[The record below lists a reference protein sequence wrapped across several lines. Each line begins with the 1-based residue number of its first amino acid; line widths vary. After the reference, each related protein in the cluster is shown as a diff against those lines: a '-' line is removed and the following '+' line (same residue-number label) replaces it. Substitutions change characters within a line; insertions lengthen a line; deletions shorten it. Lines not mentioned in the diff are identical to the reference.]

1 MTAKNQYLNW
11 NGKNRNLNMLHRKN
25 IQGLY
30 TACVLYSRLGY
41 ELERSFTLLTYVT
54 DRIVMQ
60 DKATEMHNDRSEKQ
74 EEKNN
79 SSVIITFSSRH
90 FEVGM

>member
-1 MTAKNQYLNW
+1 
-11 NGKNRNLNMLHRKN
+11 MLYGKN

-30 TACVLYSRLGY
+30 MAHVWFSRPGY
-41 ELERSFTLLTYVT
+41 KLETSFILLTYVT

-60 DKATEMHNDRSEKQ
+60 DKATEMPNDRSEGQ

-79 SSVIITFSSRH
+79 SSVLITFSYRH